1 MTNKIRNPKSE
12 IRKKSEVRKPNSV
25 LITAP
30 GPGSGFRASGFGLL
44 SDFGFR
50 ILVSFGQPLFPV
62 FRKLIHIRFAHRHQR
77 ADIFHCR
84 RIFFQVDLV
93 DQMFDRAIA
102 PFVTLLGQQQLH
114 VAAAQICQLRRQSVH
129 RDALD
134 GAGRPFERV
143 VGEQR
148 PAADHRPAVYVG
160 IGLHN
165 LLYLGGGVVRRF
177 FMVIG
182 VADRDSWI
190 FPGGTFRALDPL
202 LQVGRVWI
210 PGEDGHHTFP
220 AHNPG
225 QLIHDLFAAFDIIHA
240 ESDETFAGRRKR
252 FVTFGV
258 DDVKCGEE
266 VMDQLARVM
275 GGKGVVAI
283 LAGNP
288 NAPNLQK
295 RVQGAKSAARKYPG
309 ITIRDTYY
317 HKETAHDAAAKVEQV
332 MQANPDINGWAMI
345 GGWPLFTDNA
355 LKWAPGAVKCVSVDA
370 LPPEL
375 AYLRSGHVQLL
386 LAQQCYEWGY
396 RSVEHLVN
404 KVHLKK
410 DPPAVKDVSPLVP
423 VSKANVDEFAKNW
436 EKWLPK

>member
-1 MTNKIRNPKSE
+1 MAVRPRLE
-12 IRKKSEVRKPNSV
+12 INQDSAEAMKPTLSSLSLALLAVVASAITVQAQKKSYT
-25 LITAP
+25 I
-30 GPGSGFRASGFGLL
+30 GLVAK
-44 SDFGFR
+44 SQGN
-50 ILVSFGQPLFPV
+50 PV
-62 FRKLIHIRFAHRHQR
+62 FQAARVGANDAARDLGKKYGIEIKIDWRTPNEEDAQKQAEAIEQLVLAGADGIAVSCSDANKLTDAINSAVKNGVPV
-77 ADIFHCR
+77 AT
-84 RIFFQVDLV
+84 
-93 DQMFDRAIA
+93 FDSDA
-102 PFVTLLGQQQLH
+102 P
-114 VAAAQICQLRRQSVH
+114 AS
-129 RDALD
+129 
-134 GAGRPFERV
+134 
-143 VGEQR
+143 
-148 PAADHRPAVYVG
+148 
-160 IGLHN
+160 
-165 LLYLGGGVVRRF
+165 
-177 FMVIG
+177 
-182 VADRDSWI
+182 
-190 FPGGTFRALDPL
+190 
-202 LQVGRVWI
+202 
-210 PGEDGHHTFP
+210 
-220 AHNPG
+220 
-225 QLIHDLFAAFDIIHA
+225 
-240 ESDETFAGRRKR
+240 KR
-252 FVTFGV
+252 FVTFGA